1 MASTDFPAL
10 SVYNSVVKSTVRVAA
25 PPDKPVMIYD
35 GDCRFCEL
43 WIRRWQS
50 ATGDRIEY
58 IPFQDPRVATQF
70 PEIAR
75 EQFEAAVQ
83 LIQPDGAVYAGAEAV
98 FRSLA
103 ANRCGRWWLKGYA
116 SSKLFAG
123 AADGSYRFV
132 ARHRTFFSFLTRL
145 LWGKHLAPQ
154 SHQLVRSIFL
164 RSLGIVY
171 LIAFVSLWTQIVG
184 LIGHNGITPVQ
195 DLLKS
200 VEQYV
205 SAEHHEVERYHL
217 LPTLCWFGASDGSLK
232 WQCAAGT
239 ALAILLVIGV
249 APAPCLFLLWLI
261 YLSLTSAGNVFLGF
275 QWDALLLETGFLA
288 IFFAPLRLLPRR
300 PSRESPPSRIV
311 LWLLRWLLFRLMFES
326 GVVKLTW
333 GDATWIKLNALNLHY
348 ETQPLPT
355 WIGWYAHQ
363 LPQWFQKSS
372 TVVMFA
378 IELAVPFL
386 IFAPRRPRQLAA
398 VVFVVF
404 QLVIL
409 LTGNYCFFNL
419 LTIALCLTLL
429 DDAGMQACSRWLGD
443 LWRRII
449 SRLPRDQTP
458 DEPAA
463 PQSAPS
469 PPRRSAWGLAVTL
482 PLLALVLGTS
492 YVQLFDSFIGGMPG
506 EKRARLSE
514 RWLGPMLSLEEWL
527 APFRSF
533 NGYGLFRVMTTTR
546 REIVIEGSDDGVNW
560 KAYEFRYKPGDVTRR
575 PGFVEPHQP
584 RLDWQMWFAALG
596 DYRQNPWFINL
607 CARLLQG
614 SPEVLSLL
622 KQNPF
627 PDAPPRAVR
636 AMIYEYHFTD
646 PATRRRTGEWWHR
659 ELKGIYLPSISLSPR
674 PNPTDSTP
682 VHSD

>member
-1 MASTDFPAL
+1 M
-10 SVYNSVVKSTVRVAA
+10 KSTVRVAA
-25 PPDKPVMIYD
+25 PPANPVMIYD

-58 IPFQDPRVATQF
+58 IPFQDPRVAAQF

-103 ANRCGRWWLKGYA
+103 TNRCGRWWLKGYER
-116 SSKLFAG
+116 SQTFAG
-123 AADGSYRFV
+123 ITEWSYRFV
-132 ARHRTFFSFLTRL
+132 ARHRQFFSLLTRL
-145 LWGKHLAPQ
+145 LWGRQLGPQ
-154 SHQLVRSIFL
+154 SHQLVRWTFL

-184 LIGHNGITPVQ
+184 LIGHNGIAPVQ

-205 SAEHHEVERYHL
+205 SAEHPAAERYHL
-217 LPTLCWFGASDGSLK
+217 LPTLCWFGAGDGSLK

-239 ALAILLVIGV
+239 ALAILLLIGV

-300 PSRESPPSRIV
+300 LSRESPPSRIV

-333 GDATWIKLNALNLHY
+333 GDATWIKLNALNIHY

-429 DDAGMQACSRWLGD
+429 DDAADAGVRSLVRRSLATNRFSPAARPNAGQTNRSAIGTVTAASQCLVAGGHAAAAHSRLVHVLRSVVRLVHRRNARRKEGAAAD
-443 LWRRII
+443 DEPFARII
-449 SRLPRDQTP
+449 GRGNGRHVALVEQRHLQGSGFGECPDGRRAQRRDP
-458 DEPAA
+458 VE
-463 PQSAPS
+463 
-469 PPRRSAWGLAVTL
+469 PRRSDLGIDARLRDHPAVADQHHVLDREALVDLVDLCGERARIGGVALEHLDRHRATVGRAQQAVDDLQLALLAVAVVAE
-482 PLLALVLGTS
+482 PRQLAAAGLQV
-492 YVQLFDSFIGGMPG
+492 
-506 EKRARLSE
+506 AR
-514 RWLGPMLSLEEWL
+514 
-527 APFRSF
+527 
-533 NGYGLFRVMTTTR
+533 
-546 REIVIEGSDDGVNW
+546 
-560 KAYEFRYKPGDVTRR
+560 
-575 PGFVEPHQP
+575 
-584 RLDWQMWFAALG
+584 
-596 DYRQNPWFINL
+596 
-607 CARLLQG
+607 
-614 SPEVLSLL
+614 
-622 KQNPF
+622 
-627 PDAPPRAVR
+627 
-636 AMIYEYHFTD
+636 
-646 PATRRRTGEWWHR
+646 
-659 ELKGIYLPSISLSPR
+659 
-674 PNPTDSTP
+674 
-682 VHSD
+682 